1 MAKRK
6 RIKLRQGCQIK
17 LAKDCGVGVAT
28 VRRALQWERDS
39 DIQNLIR
46 NERTNS
52 DTSDAGNG
60 RYCRHNINQT

>member
-17 LAKDCGVGVAT
+17 LAEDCGVGVAT

-46 NERTNS
+46 KRADELGYAKRW
-52 DTSDAGNG
+52 
-60 RYCRHNINQT
+60 